1 MRVTGA
7 QCASFCFLV
16 ALSLITAF
24 VAFGMLLRYAPLRA
38 CVYMQCDK
46 FAWFRDMKDVS
57 DFFKYTQYED
67 SGTVTVGRYQ
77 NSGAQYRTLDI
88 KF

>member
-24 VAFGMLLRYAPLRA
+24 VAFGMLLSYAPLRT
-38 CVYMQCDK
+38 CVYNQSDK
-46 FAWFRDMKDVS
+46 FAWFRDMNDIS
-57 DFFKYTQYED
+57 DFCK
-67 SGTVTVGRYQ
+67 
-77 NSGAQYRTLDI
+77 
-88 KF
+88 